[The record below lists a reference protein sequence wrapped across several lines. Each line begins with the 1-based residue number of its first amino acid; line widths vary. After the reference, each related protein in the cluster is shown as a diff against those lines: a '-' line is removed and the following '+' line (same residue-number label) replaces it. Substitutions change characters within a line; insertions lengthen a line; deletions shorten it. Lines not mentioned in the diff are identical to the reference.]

1 MLATASYLY
10 DSIFSSER
18 ACVVPWIL
26 EEASQKGPVPLPVSI
41 LITDGEQR
49 ASLATVRSLGVA
61 GYTAHI
67 CSSSRHSIAGQ
78 SRYCATETRV
88 PDPLSEP
95 ARFASELARIAASLR
110 IDVLLPIT
118 EASLLAVLPV
128 RQDFDCEIPFA
139 SADRFNRICDKA
151 EVLRVANARGIAVPI
166 QKQIWASV
174 NVSASLGSLHF
185 PIVIKP
191 SRSVS
196 GPETGRIRNKV
207 SYSNDETELREALM
221 CLPTSSYPVLLQER
235 IVGPGVGVSLLMWNG
250 ELRAAFCHR
259 RIREKPPSGGVSV
272 LRESIPLNDDL
283 LKASV
288 GLLKDLE
295 WQGVA
300 MLEYKHDA
308 TTGIYYLMEIN
319 GRLWGSLQLA
329 IDSGVD
335 FPVLL
340 VETALGL
347 PSRPVTKYRIGI
359 RSQWEWGDVDNLLA
373 LLFHP
378 PKRLAL
384 PSERPARLAAIAE
397 FIQALRTGTQSE
409 VLRLSDPLPFIRE
422 SVNWI
427 LGR

>member
-1 MLATASYLY
+1 M
-10 DSIFSSER
+10 
-18 ACVVPWIL
+18 
-26 EEASQKGPVPLPVSI
+26 PVSI

-49 ASLATVRSLGVA
+49 ASLATVRSLGAA
-61 GYTAHI
+61 GYTAHV
-67 CSSSRHSIAGQ
+67 CSSSGHSIAGQ

-95 ARFASELARIAASLR
+95 VRFAEEVARLVASLR
-110 IDVLLPIT
+110 VDLLLPVT

-128 RQDFDCEIPFA
+128 REAFECGIPFA
-139 SADRFNRICDKA
+139 SADQFNRICDKA
-151 EVLRVANARGIAVPI
+151 EVLRVANARGIAVPV
-166 QKQIWASV
+166 QKQICLFPMDSDNLA
-174 NVSASLGSLHF
+174 SLHF
-185 PIVIKP
+185 PVVVKP
-191 SRSVS
+191 GRSVS
-196 GPETGRIRNKV
+196 GPESARMRNTV
-207 SYSNDETELREALM
+207 SYSNDERDLRATLM
-221 CLPTSSYPVLLQER
+221 HLPRSSFPVLLQER
-235 IVGPGVGVSLLMWNG
+235 IVGPGVGVSLLIWNG

-272 LRESIPLNDDL
+272 LRESIPMNDDL
-283 LKASV
+283 LAASV

-300 MLEYKHDA
+300 MLEYKREV
-308 TTGIYYLMEIN
+308 TTGIDYLMEIN

-340 VETALGL
+340 VEAALGR
-347 PSRPVTKYRIGI
+347 PSTPVTRYGIGV

-373 LLFHP
+373 VLFQSP
-378 PKRLAL
+378 DRLAL
-384 PSERPARLAAIAE
+384 PSGRPGRLAAVAG
-397 FIQALRTGTQSE
+397 FFRALGTGTHSE
-409 VLRLSDPLPFIRE
+409 VLRVGDPLPFIRE

>member
-1 MLATASYLY
+1 M
-10 DSIFSSER
+10 
-18 ACVVPWIL
+18 
-26 EEASQKGPVPLPVSI
+26 PVSI

-49 ASLATVRSLGVA
+49 ASLATVRSLGGA
-61 GYTAHI
+61 GYTVHV
-67 CSSSRHSIAGQ
+67 CSSSKHSIAGR

-95 ARFASELARIAASLR
+95 ARFASELARIATSQG
-110 IDVLLPIT
+110 INVLLPIA

-128 RQDFDCEIPFA
+128 RERFDCEIPFA
-139 SADRFNRICDKA
+139 SADRFNRICDKT

-166 QKQIWASV
+166 QKEIWAPP
-174 NVSASLGSLHF
+174 NGFADLGSLQF

-196 GPETGRIRNKV
+196 GPETGRIRNEV
-207 SYSNDETELREALM
+207 SYSNNETELREELT
-221 CLPTSSYPVLLQER
+221 CLPASSYPVLLQER
-235 IVGPGVGVSLLMWNG
+235 ILGPGLGVSLLMWNG

-272 LRESIPLNDDL
+272 LRESIPMNEDL
-283 LKASV
+283 LEASV

-300 MLEYKHDA
+300 MLEYKREMI
-308 TTGIYYLMEIN
+308 TGTDFLMEIN
-319 GRLWGSLQLA
+319 GRMWGSLQLA

-340 VETALGL
+340 VEAALGR
-347 PSRPVTKYRIGI
+347 PSPPVTKYRIGI
-359 RSQWEWGDVDNLLA
+359 RSRWEWGDVDNLLA
-373 LLFHP
+373 VLFQSSA
-378 PKRLAL
+378 RLAL
-384 PSERPARLAAIAE
+384 PSGRPARLAAIAD
-397 FIQALRTGTQSE
+397 FIQALGTGTQSE

-427 LGR
+427 RGR

>member
-1 MLATASYLY
+1 MLATTSYPY
-10 DSIFSSER
+10 DGIFSSER
-18 ACVVPWIL
+18 AWTVPRVL
-26 EEASQKGPVPLPVSI
+26 DSQAGPVSLPVRI

-61 GYTAHI
+61 GYTAHV
-67 CSSSRHSIAGQ
+67 CSSSGHSIAGQ

-88 PDPLSEP
+88 PDPLGEP
-95 ARFASELARIAASLR
+95 AKFAEEVVRLAASLR
-110 IDVLLPIT
+110 VDLLLPVT

-128 RQDFDCEIPFA
+128 RQAFDCDIPFA
-139 SADRFNRICDKA
+139 SADQFNRICDKA

-166 QKQIWASV
+166 QKQICCFPT
-174 NVSASLGSLHF
+174 VSDNFASLHF
-185 PIVIKP
+185 PVVVKP

-196 GPETGRIRNKV
+196 GPESARMRNTV
-207 SYSNDETELREALM
+207 SYSNDERDLRKTLVR
-221 CLPTSSYPVLLQER
+221 LPRSSFPVLLQER
-235 IVGPGVGVSLLMWNG
+235 IVGPGVGVSLLIWNG

-272 LRESIPLNDDL
+272 LRESIPLIDDL
-283 LKASV
+283 LEASV
-288 GLLKDLE
+288 GLLKDLD

-300 MLEYKHDA
+300 MLEYKREM
-308 TTGIYYLMEIN
+308 TTGTDYLMEIN

-340 VETALGL
+340 VEAALGR
-347 PSRPVTKYRIGI
+347 PSPPVTKYRIGI
-359 RSQWEWGDVDNLLA
+359 RSRWEWGDVDNLLA
-373 LLFHP
+373 VLFQSSD
-378 PKRLAL
+378 RLAL
-384 PSERPARLAAIAE
+384 PSGRPARLAAIAE
-397 FIQALRTGTQSE
+397 FIQALGTGTQSE